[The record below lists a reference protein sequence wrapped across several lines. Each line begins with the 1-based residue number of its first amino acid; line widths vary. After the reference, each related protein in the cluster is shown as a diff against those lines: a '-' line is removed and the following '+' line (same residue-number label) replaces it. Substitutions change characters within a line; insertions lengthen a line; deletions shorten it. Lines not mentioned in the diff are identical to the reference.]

1 MKADS
6 IVSRTVPLERL
17 RNIGIMAHIDAGKTT
32 TSERILYY
40 TGTSYKMGEVHDGS
54 ATMDWM
60 EQEQERGITITAAA
74 TSCYWADH
82 QVNIIDTPG
91 HVDFTIEVE
100 RCLRVLDGA
109 IAVFCAVGGVEPQ
122 SETVWRQADRYE
134 VPRIGFVNKMD
145 RVGAD
150 VDRVILM
157 MRERLNANPVLIQLP
172 LGVEEA
178 FLGVIDLIDERAIEY
193 DDDTLGTD
201 FHLNDIPV
209 EYQVQVRAARER
221 LVEQVA
227 ELDEQLTDKYLS
239 GEKLSPQELR
249 AALRTATLDMRA
261 VPVLCGSAFKNKG
274 VQPLLDAVIHY
285 LPSPA
290 EVPAVKGVHP
300 NDVQRHE
307 AEHSSLTDEDRISRP
322 SRDDAPFAALVFKVM
337 ADPYVGQLCFI
348 RVYAGTLQS
357 GSSVLNST
365 RGTNERIGRL
375 LRMHANKRTDIKT
388 LAAGDIAAVVGVK
401 DAVTGDTL
409 CDGSSP
415 IVLEAMDF
423 PDPVI
428 SVAIEPR
435 TQADQDSLAL
445 GLRRIAGEDPS
456 LRLSTDAESGQTLLS
471 GMGELHLDIVC
482 SRLSREF
489 NVNVAIGQPQV
500 SYRETVTANATGHG
514 RFIKQSGGRG
524 QYGHVVLEVEPGEIG
539 SGVQFESKITGGSI
553 PREFIPACEKGV
565 REAAEQGVLC
575 GYPLVDVKVRLVD
588 GSFHAVDSS
597 ELAFKIAASIG
608 FRDVCRNAGAVILE
622 PLMSIEIVTPQD
634 YVGDVIADV
643 NSRRGDIRNMELLGN
658 TQIVSGFVPLAE
670 MFGYATAL
678 RSATQGRA
686 TYSMQFSHHARV
698 PSSIS
703 ENIITRVTGA
713 APAA

>member
-1 MKADS
+1 M
-6 IVSRTVPLERL
+6 SRTVPLERL

-150 VDRVILM
+150 VERVILM

-172 LGVEEA
+172 LGAEET

-201 FHLNDIPV
+201 FHLQDIPV
-209 EYQVQVRAARER
+209 EYQAQVRAARER
-221 LVEQVA
+221 LIEQVA

-249 AALRTATLDMRA
+249 TALRTATLDMRA

-274 VQPLLDAVIHY
+274 VQPLLDAVVHY

-290 EVPAVKGVHP
+290 EVPQVKGVHP
-300 NDVQRHE
+300 KSVQRHE
-307 AEHSSLTDEDRISRP
+307 TEHSSITDEDRITRP
-322 SRDDAPFAALVFKVM
+322 SEDDAPFAALVFKVM

-348 RVYAGTLQS
+348 RVYSGTLQS

-388 LAAGDIAAVVGVK
+388 MAAGDIAAVVGLK
-401 DAVTGDTL
+401 DATTGDTL
-409 CDGSSP
+409 CDGSKP
-415 IVLEAMDF
+415 IILETMDF

-435 TQADQDSLAL
+435 TQADQDALAL
-445 GLRRIAGEDPS
+445 GLRRIAAEDPS

-482 SRLSREF
+482 SRLAREF

-500 SYRETVTANATGHG
+500 SYRETITKSSTGHG

-608 FRDVCRNAGAVILE
+608 FRDVCRSAGAAILE
-622 PLMSIEIVTPQD
+622 PLMSLEIVTPQD

-658 TQIVSGFVPLAE
+658 TQIISGFVPLAE

-678 RSATQGRA
+678 RSTTQGRA
-686 TYSMQFSHHARV
+686 TYSMQFSHHGRV

>member
-1 MKADS
+1 
-6 IVSRTVPLERL
+6 
-17 RNIGIMAHIDAGKTT
+17 MAHIDAGKTT

-150 VDRVILM
+150 VERVILM

-172 LGVEEA
+172 LGAEET

-201 FHLNDIPV
+201 FHLQDIPV
-209 EYQVQVRAARER
+209 EYQAQVRAARER
-221 LVEQVA
+221 LIEQVA

-249 AALRTATLDMRA
+249 TALRTATLDMRA

-274 VQPLLDAVIHY
+274 VQPLLDAVVHY

-290 EVPAVKGVHP
+290 EVPQVKGVHP
-300 NDVQRHE
+300 KSVQRHE
-307 AEHSSLTDEDRISRP
+307 TEHSSITDEDRITRP
-322 SRDDAPFAALVFKVM
+322 SEDDAPFAALVFKVM

-348 RVYAGTLQS
+348 RVYSGTLQS

-388 LAAGDIAAVVGVK
+388 MAAGDIAAVVGLK
-401 DAVTGDTL
+401 DATTGDTL
-409 CDGSSP
+409 CDGSKP
-415 IVLEAMDF
+415 IILETMDF

-435 TQADQDSLAL
+435 TQADQDALAL
-445 GLRRIAGEDPS
+445 GLRRIAAEDPS

-482 SRLSREF
+482 SRLAREF

-500 SYRETVTANATGHG
+500 SYRETITKSSTGHG

-608 FRDVCRNAGAVILE
+608 FRDVCRSAGAAILE
-622 PLMSIEIVTPQD
+622 PLMSLEIVTPQD

-658 TQIVSGFVPLAE
+658 TQIISGFVPLAE

-678 RSATQGRA
+678 RSTTQGRA
-686 TYSMQFSHHARV
+686 TYSMQFSHHGRV